1 MLAWAAYL
9 LVVSGIMSVAALSL
23 ERAIRPY
30 GFATRWIWVCALL
43 GSLVFPLALS
53 QTVGQTEIAPAWAQS
68 LEVGTPRVS
77 AGAARPEW
85 AVPLPLRVLEPK
97 PIRLEAL
104 VEAVWFLSSTVA
116 LAILLVGGWY
126 GGRRCRR
133 WRRVWITGTELLVSK
148 DAGPATVG
156 LLHPQIVLPEWL
168 LAATSE
174 TLLLVIAHERSHVAA
189 RDTGLLGLGL
199 GLAVLTAWNPLT
211 WWQVHRLRL
220 AIEVDCDRRVLS
232 GGYDAHR
239 YGKILVDVSTRRPAY
254 FGALAASPRS
264 LSSLERRIIL
274 MNTPRIRGWRASTA
288 ACTLLSV
295 GVAMATILISPPAI
309 PPASAGTAGA
319 AEQTDIGRYVGSY
332 EFSTVTVL
340 RIELKKGQ
348 LAAAYPGARPVSL
361 MRVSGQEFRFGKV
374 EAYLRFATDAAGRVL
389 GVVLQQNGVATEAP
403 RIDAQRVLAID
414 SSVSERVHDQVPVP
428 GSEVALR
435 QLIVGIE
442 SGNPDYAEMSPQ
454 VAAGTRTMLANF
466 QETMRPW
473 GAIRAIRFRGV
484 APNGW
489 DQYLV
494 QFDRGAAAYRIAVD
508 PYGVIVGVLT
518 HPER

>member
-1 MLAWAAYL
+1 MLAWVAYL
-9 LVVSGIMSVAALSL
+9 LVVSGIMSLAALSL
-23 ERAIRPY
+23 ERALRPY
-30 GFATRWIWVCALL
+30 GYATRWVWVCALL
-43 GSLVFPLALS
+43 GSLVFPLVLS
-53 QTVGQTEIAPAWAQS
+53 RTAGQTQIAATWTRS
-68 LEVGTPRVS
+68 LPRASLQMS

-85 AVPLPLRVLEPK
+85 AAPLPIRLLEPK
-97 PIRLEAL
+97 PVRLDAL
-104 VEAVWFLSSTVA
+104 VDAVWTLSSAVM
-116 LAILLVGGWY
+116 LAILLAGGWY
-126 GGRRCRR
+126 GRRRR
-133 WRRVWITGTELLVSK
+133 RSWRRVWIAGTEF
-148 DAGPATVG
+148 
-156 LLHPQIVLPEWL
+156 
-168 LAATSE
+168 LAANPE

-220 AIEVDCDRRVLS
+220 AIEVDCDRRVLR

-239 YGKILVDVSTRRPAY
+239 YAKTLVDVSTQRPAY
-254 FGALAASPRS
+254 FGGLAASTTS
-264 LSSLERRIIL
+264 LSSVERRIIL

-309 PPASAGTAGA
+309 PPALAGTAGA

-340 RIELKKGQ
+340 RIELENGH

-361 MRVSGQEFRFGKV
+361 THVSGQEFRFGKAD
-374 EAYLRFATDAAGRVL
+374 AYLRFAADAAGRVL
-389 GVVLQQNGVATEAP
+389 GVVLQQNGIATEAP

-414 SSVSERVHDQVPVP
+414 SSVSERVHAQQPVP
-428 GSEVALR
+428 GSEAALR

-454 VAAGTRTMLANF
+454 VAAGTRAMLASF
-466 QETMRPW
+466 QEKMRPW
-473 GAIRAIRFRGV
+473 GAIRAIQFRGV

-494 QFDRGAAAYRIAVD
+494 RFDRGVASYRIAVD

-518 HPER
+518 HPEH